1 MRATKLSRK
10 PADVQ
15 ARRETYYACRR
26 KGMGMWE
33 SGFAAGLDE
42 QATIKRYERWWKK
55 IGSKEE
61 QP

>member
-1 MRATKLSRK
+1 
-10 PADVQ
+10 VQ